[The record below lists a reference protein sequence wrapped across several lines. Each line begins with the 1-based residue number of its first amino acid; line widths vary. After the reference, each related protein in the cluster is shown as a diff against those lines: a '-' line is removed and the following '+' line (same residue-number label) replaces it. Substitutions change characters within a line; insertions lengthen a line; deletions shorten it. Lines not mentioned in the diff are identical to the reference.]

1 MRLQYGNACLIT
13 TVLEKMSVYL
23 IICCNL
29 IFTIVMLIIF
39 KLSQM
44 LQFQKTVIT
53 TAVLLQELEKYL
65 ALLQNNNKV
74 VK

>member
-1 MRLQYGNACLIT
+1 
-13 TVLEKMSVYL
+13 MSVYL

>member
-1 MRLQYGNACLIT
+1 
-13 TVLEKMSVYL
+13 
-23 IICCNL
+23 
-29 IFTIVMLIIF
+29 MLIIF